1 MSWFWNG
8 QQDRD
13 MLKIVLGMVEDVSIP
28 VETSGWT
35 MVTKHRGHT
44 AREPQL
50 VHDFGTF
57 TVRRPEPFLLNMGP
71 HEVVIGSL
79 TIVPNRIWRSRF
91 SAAMKRRE
99 RTLAARAL
107 TASIRA
113 RTTTPAIADDASN
126 HRKIAS

>member
-8 QQDRD
+8 RQDRD
-13 MLKIVLGMVEDVSIP
+13 MLELVLGMVEDVSIP
-28 VETSGWT
+28 VETKEWT
-35 MVTKHRGHT
+35 MVTKHRGHV

-57 TVRRPEPFLLNMGP
+57 SVRRPEPFLLNMGP

-113 RTTTPAIADDASN
+113 RAGAPTMADGASGQK
-126 HRKIAS
+126 RIAS